1 MLLET
6 RPRQIADSELNAK
19 SNVAR
24 PDLQQRE
31 TDSTPFVISKTNSN
45 ETVGNQRAEIG
56 SQRRQIALA
65 TTGSQRAMLHLM
77 LHHPVEGCRRVRKPD
92 LPDIGPQN
100 SMLIDSHTHIQFP
113 EFDADRDAVIKRA
126 LEAGVWMVNV
136 GTNVESSKKAVELA
150 HQYKE
155 GMYASVGI
163 HPVRDEISN
172 GASPHDAEANYNF
185 AKIEELARDPK
196 VVGIGETGLDYFKIT
211 NNESRIKE
219 QQKELFVKHIEL
231 AQKVSKPL
239 IIHCRDAHD
248 DLLEL
253 LKANSYKLK
262 ADAGVMHFFGGEGAW
277 ENLDKYL
284 AMGFYISLAGVIT
297 FKNYEDAENIKK
309 IPLDRIIIETDA
321 PYAAPEPHR
330 GRRNEPSYVKFVAE
344 KIAKSKDVSFEEAG
358 RQTTANTR
366 MLFSI

>member
-1 MLLET
+1 M
-6 RPRQIADSELNAK
+6 I
-19 SNVAR
+19 
-24 PDLQQRE
+24 
-31 TDSTPFVISKTNSN
+31 F
-45 ETVGNQRAEIG
+45 
-56 SQRRQIALA
+56 
-65 TTGSQRAMLHLM
+65 
-77 LHHPVEGCRRVRKPD
+77 
-92 LPDIGPQN
+92 
-100 SMLIDSHTHIQFP
+100 DSHAHIQFP
-113 EFDADRDAVIKRA
+113 EFDADRDAVVKRA
-126 LEAGVWMVNV
+126 LEAGIWMVNV

-155 GMYASVGI
+155 GVYASVGI
-163 HPVRDEISN
+163 HP
-172 GASPHDAEANYNF
+172 HDTSTDYNF
-185 AKIEELARDPK
+185 SLIEELARDPK

-297 FKNYEDAENIKK
+297 FKNYKDAENIKK
-309 IPLDRIIIETDA
+309 IPLDRILIETDA